1 MALQQR
7 DPVKAQQTFW
17 KLLPR
22 RLLESQAEACGK
34 NDCSHSISR
43 ERVNWLIGSFNP
55 AFEMACALCAKASR
69 RAKNG
74 DYIGI
79 ENGLQTSRAGFGN

>member
-1 MALQQR
+1 MA
-7 DPVKAQQTFW
+7 
-17 KLLPR
+17 
-22 RLLESQAEACGK
+22 S
-34 NDCSHSISR
+34 
-43 ERVNWLIGSFNP
+43 
-55 AFEMACALCAKASR
+55 ALRAKASR